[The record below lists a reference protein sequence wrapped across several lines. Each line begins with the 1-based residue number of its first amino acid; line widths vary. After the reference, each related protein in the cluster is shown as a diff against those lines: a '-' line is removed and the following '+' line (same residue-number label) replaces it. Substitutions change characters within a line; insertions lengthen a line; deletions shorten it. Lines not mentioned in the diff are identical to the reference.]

1 MRDADDFTVGGG
13 KISGVPA
20 GTDRKRG
27 VVKSFDVFSQS
38 GNMPLVRSAAAAENA
53 DSAREHL
60 STDLGKFSD
69 GIGTGIFVP
78 LGPVEQLSPKAEIPS
93 SESVSKHASGESPDM
108 VFPLFVT
115 VIVTKIGLSEISLIP
130 VTAARTHARSIL
142 VSRKKKST

>member
-13 KISGVPA
+13 EISGVPA

-27 VVKSFDVFSQS
+27 VVKGFDVFSQS

-69 GIGTGIFVP
+69 SIGTGIFVRGRSGIR
-78 LGPVEQLSPKAEIPS
+78 LGNQGNAKRDGKGKKRAE
-93 SESVSKHASGESPDM
+93 M
-108 VFPLFVT
+108 T
-115 VIVTKIGLSEISLIP
+115 
-130 VTAARTHARSIL
+130 
-142 VSRKKKST
+142 